1 MDRLGE
7 SVVNQIEAIKK
18 DMDLQGNEQ
27 KEFFEITSKRNENYM
42 KLCDNFEDFK
52 QEQIDTMAKHKTEV
66 SQMLV
71 A

>member
-1 MDRLGE
+1 
-7 SVVNQIEAIKK
+7 
-18 DMDLQGNEQ
+18 MDLQGNEQ